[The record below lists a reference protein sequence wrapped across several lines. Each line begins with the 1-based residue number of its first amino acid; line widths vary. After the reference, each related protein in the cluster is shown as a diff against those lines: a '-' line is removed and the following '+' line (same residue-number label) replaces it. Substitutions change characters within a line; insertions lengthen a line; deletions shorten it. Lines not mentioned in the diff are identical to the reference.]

1 MISRRRGL
9 WLLLVAGA
17 VCFILVWAA
26 TRKPPTPR
34 TIVKQYIASVL
45 DGDAKEVAYELLKRH
60 VRNRAKVI
68 QAGPAAMAEFQ
79 EQFLG
84 LSMEDRCV
92 LLKHPDTWQPYWP
105 ILSPEA
111 GRFLAE
117 QLDSLPETYQ
127 ENAVMLIA
135 RCKYKPGVRLIET
148 RYETARKA
156 GDARLENWYGAALCH
171 LGDYRQV
178 PQWTEALLDE
188 GSPPGDG
195 KRVITSHIGPAGVGW
210 AMIGPI
216 NKYFRRVLRGLRK
229 GSTQINPR
237 YLAWAILSALDPP
250 LMHRADAPAR
260 NPQAYFQRWMSSEK
274 ARKKRIESWIWCG
287 KTIWVRGRYGTAR
300 KCFEE
305 ALALEH
311 DNVDAMIGKGWS
323 LAADGN
329 LDEGAAETLK
339 ALALEPD
346 HPDGLYRMADIRYRM
361 QRYEDALEYLHRA
374 LEQSKS
380 ERLLVL
386 LSAIY
391 VGRGDRHQTE
401 GRFDEAIAEYTKAIE
416 EGSRL
421 AGAYAFRGEV
431 YRRLGKLDE
440 AIADL
445 NKGVEIDPTFLWGV
459 VRLGQAYQD
468 KGLHK
473 LAISTFDRAVA
484 LDPKIAWVR
493 RVRGGAYRERSQYG
507 KAIVEL
513 GHAIVLDPQYALA
526 YDDLA
531 RLYLTCD
538 DLKERDPKEG
548 LRLARKAV
556 ELEEDP
562 YTLDTLACAYAE
574 NGDLKKAI
582 EVQQKA
588 IDLCQDKQKTAEFKR
603 RIEGYR
609 QGKTYLQQE
618 AEREREKRVPETG
631 PSAR

>member
-1 MISRRRGL
+1 MGFAATVISRRRTLGF
-9 WLLLVAGA
+9 LLVVGT
-17 VCFILVWAA
+17 VCFVLVYAA

-34 TIVKQYIASVL
+34 AIVRQYIASVL
-45 DGDAKEVAYELLKRH
+45 DGDAKQTAYELWSRH
-60 VRNRAKVI
+60 FRNRARVGR
-68 QAGPAAMAEFQ
+68 AGPAALTELQ

-84 LSMEDRCV
+84 LSTGDRSV
-92 LLKHPDTWQPYWP
+92 LLKKPSTWQPYWP

-117 QLDSLPETYQ
+117 QLDSLPETDQ
-127 ENAVMLIA
+127 ENALMLIA
-135 RCKYKPGVRLIET
+135 RCKYKPGARLIEA

-156 GDARLENWYGAALCH
+156 MDSRLEDWYGVALCH

-178 PQWTEALLDE
+178 PEWTETLLDE
-188 GSPPGDG
+188 GP
-195 KRVITSHIGPAGVGW
+195 RVGVGAWVIISHIGPAGVGW
-210 AMIGPI
+210 EMIGPV
-216 NKYFRRVLRGLRK
+216 NKYFEEAVRGFRKGTRQSNPRGLA
-229 GSTQINPR
+229 QV
-237 YLAWAILSALDPP
+237 ILQVLDPS
-250 LMHRADAPAR
+250 LMYGKDAPTG
-260 NPQAYFQRWMSSEK
+260 NPQAYLQRWMSSEK
-274 ARKKRIESWIWCG
+274 ARKKRIESWNWCG
-287 KTIWVRGRYGTAR
+287 RTMWVRGRYGTAR

-346 HPDGLYRMADIRYRM
+346 HSDGLYWMARIRNRM
-361 QRYEDALEYLHRA
+361 QRYEDALKYVRRA
-374 LEQSKS
+374 LDQSKS

-391 VGRGDRHQTE
+391 VGRGDRHRAE

-416 EGSRL
+416 EGSRV
-421 AGAYAFRGEV
+421 AGAYAVRGEV

-445 NKGVEIDPTFLWGV
+445 RKAVEIDPAFLWGV
-459 VRLGQAYQD
+459 VQLGQAYQD

-473 LAISTFDRAVA
+473 LAMATFDRAVA
-484 LDPKIAWVR
+484 LDPKSAFAHG
-493 RVRGGAYRERSQYG
+493 VRGVVYRAQAQYS
-507 KAIVEL
+507 KAIVDL
-513 GHAIVLDPQYALA
+513 GHAISLDPQYPGA

-531 RLYLTCD
+531 RLYLTCED
-538 DLKERDPKEG
+538 PKERDPKEG

-556 ELEEDP
+556 ELKEDH
-562 YTLDTLACAYAE
+562 YYLDTLACAYAE

-588 IDLCQDKQKTAEFKR
+588 IDLCQDKERATEYKR

-618 AEREREKRVPETG
+618 GDSGEHGE
-631 PSAR
+631 